1 MNQPGVFRVQL
12 PSFNRRPG
20 MARTSPTTDPTSE
33 AVENLRDRAH
43 EQVDRAGSRRNASPV
58 REMGDLVQQFRPAV
72 ERFLKEQPIRTLAD
86 ATVVGFLLGALW
98 KR

>member
-1 MNQPGVFRVQL
+1 
-12 PSFNRRPG
+12 
-20 MARTSPTTDPTSE
+20 MARTSPTTDTTSE
-33 AVENLRDRAH
+33 AVENLRDRAY
-43 EQVDRAGSRRNASPV
+43 EQVDRVGEQAERLAAGVEQTV